1 MFLIWFGSTDDE
13 RPPAPERRR
22 LATAALWRL
31 SFLAYRNAIPMSSA
45 DVTYLPETPAH
56 DPEIDILNDEAF
68 GPGRF
73 SRAAY
78 RIREGGPHDRAL
90 SFVALMGGIV
100 IGSVRLTSV
109 KVGPTPALL
118 LGPLAV
124 RPEWKNRGVG
134 KALMRMSLDAAKKAG
149 HRLVVLVGDEPYY
162 GPFGFGMVPPGSMTM
177 PAPVDPRRML
187 ACELVKGALSGVSG
201 AVRHADRA

>member
-1 MFLIWFGSTDDE
+1 MKAMQQLE
-13 RPPAPERRR
+13 
-22 LATAALWRL
+22 L
-31 SFLAYRNAIPMSSA
+31 
-45 DVTYLPETPAH
+45 TYAQENPAH
-56 DPEIDILNDEAF
+56 DIEIEAINAEAF

-73 SRAAY
+73 ARAAY
-78 RIREGGPHDRAL
+78 LIREGGPHDLSL

-162 GPFGFGMVPPGSMTM
+162 GPLGFQRVPRGQLSL
-177 PAPVDPRRML
+177 PAPVDLNRLL
-187 ACELVKGALSGVSG
+187 AHEIKSG
-201 AVRHADRA
+201 AVAALTGLLDHEKRARA

>member
-1 MFLIWFGSTDDE
+1 MKAMQQLE
-13 RPPAPERRR
+13 
-22 LATAALWRL
+22 L
-31 SFLAYRNAIPMSSA
+31 
-45 DVTYLPETPAH
+45 TYAQENPAH
-56 DPEIDILNDEAF
+56 DIEIEAINAEAF

-73 SRAAY
+73 ARAAY
-78 RIREGGPHDRAL
+78 LIREGGPHDLSL